1 MVNYDQSG
9 MSLPSLLSLTKVL
22 TLIGCEQE
30 LGIDKTTLIIP
41 ASSLPTPLTTM
52 RTPVSRTSTAD
63 PRTDSARTHTLPAS
77 NLRDLGTHLCA
88 LPTGEHCPKG
98 LICLG
103 CAHVQPKKSAVP
115 VFRRMLAS
123 HERGLVA
130 ARGHRE
136 PAGQIAAREMEMV
149 RIKGALQ
156 RAEELSDD
164 VAAAIERAS

>member
-77 NLRDLGTHLCA
+77 NLRDLGTHLLRLAHWRALSEGIDLSRLRACA
-88 LPTGEHCPKG
+88 AEKECRAG
-98 LICLG
+98 LSTNACQPRAWPSG
-103 CAHVQPKKSAVP
+103 CARSS
-115 VFRRMLAS
+115 RTCRTD
-123 HERGLVA
+123 RGP
-130 ARGHRE
+130 RDGD
-136 PAGQIAAREMEMV
+136 GQ
-149 RIKGALQ
+149 
-156 RAEELSDD
+156 D
-164 VAAAIERAS
+164 